1 MSDSQLPVTLVPV
14 KPPEAEFQVR
24 RSARWPV
31 EGEKPNR
38 YHLPRRVETASPV
51 GYRVRV
57 SLTAE
62 EAQQAQPL
70 LCSRH
75 PQDQGDADP
84 VLEGE
89 LSKR

>member
-1 MSDSQLPVTLVPV
+1 MSDSRLPVTLVPV

-38 YHLPRRVETASPV
+38 YHLPRRVRRRSV

-57 SLTAE
+57 SLTAD
-62 EAQQAQPL
+62 EAQQAQAL
-70 LCSRH
+70 LSLRLRPGSERRRSRTR
-75 PQDQGDADP
+75 G
-84 VLEGE
+84 
-89 LSKR
+89 